1 MNAMN
6 QPPSAFRT
14 WLSRS
19 VSRIHAPALERA
31 RDAIYGQ
38 KQIRA
43 VLEQLSTQK
52 LVDERLRAELQS
64 DGHSL
69 EHPLVLLDPYGDAPL
84 SAVVLFQTK
93 VPAKI
98 GVSISHPGED
108 DNNVEFV
115 FATFETHH
123 LIPIYGLY
131 PDADNAIMLVASD
144 ESGNVQQNALHIG
157 TGKLHAA
164 LQKVCVDVLKRAA
177 TAMAPGFTF
186 MYKSNPKFAFDGEG
200 RIRWILD
207 LPTNMATLYDFRG
220 HIIATSGVYLG
231 RSLLYDV
238 DLLGRFHSVSFTPY
252 GAHHDIEE
260 IPGGKLLVT
269 GSRMRPTIKDLLYQF
284 DPETGDISNVM
295 DFRKILDPAR
305 PSRNSSNR
313 DWLHMN
319 AVAWSDS
326 DHSIIVSGR
335 NQSVVVK
342 MSYPEGTVRWM
353 LGYHDD
359 WLPGYVK
366 HLLTPVGEGFLW
378 PHSQHSPVLLSDE
391 DSDLDTVDIVVFDN
405 RSYMHQRAVEAI
417 SDERCSRLVQYR
429 INEKAKTVE
438 QIREFGRDWGHDLFT
453 HHCGCVDHLD
463 NGNFLS
469 YFNLSV
475 GHRTGYSRI
484 IELSGDMHDVVF
496 DAMVYSKAGDSFG
509 DYRCARREL
518 YSASDNDLWKLEP
531 YKGNLPRQA

>member
-1 MNAMN
+1 
-6 QPPSAFRT
+6 
-14 WLSRS
+14 
-19 VSRIHAPALERA
+19 V
-31 RDAIYGQ
+31 IYGH

-43 VLEQLSTQK
+43 VLAQLAAQK
-52 LVDERLRAELQS
+52 LVDERLREEFQS
-64 DGHSL
+64 DAHSL

-84 SAVVLFQTK
+84 SAVVLFRTEVPTK
-93 VPAKI
+93 I
-98 GVSISHPGED
+98 RVSISLPGER

-123 LIPIYGLY
+123 LVPIYGLY
-131 PDADNAIMLVASD
+131 PDADNVIMLVASD
-144 ESGNVQQNALHIG
+144 ESGNVETNTLHIK
-157 TGKLHAA
+157 TGELHAA
-164 LQKVCVDVLKRAA
+164 LQNVCVDVLQRAA
-177 TAMAPGFTF
+177 TTMRPGFTF

-231 RSLLYDV
+231 GSLLYEV

-269 GSRMRPTIKDLLYQF
+269 GSRMRPTIKDLLYEF

-305 PSRNSSNR
+305 PSRNRSNW

-319 AVAWSDS
+319 AVVWSDS

-335 NQSVVVK
+335 NQSVIVK
-342 MSYPEGTVRWM
+342 MSYPEGTVKWM

-359 WLPGYVK
+359 WLPGYMK
-366 HLLTPVGEGFLW
+366 HLLTPVREGFLW
-378 PHSQHSPVLLSDE
+378 PHSQHSPVLLPDQ
-391 DSDLDTVDIVVFDN
+391 DGNPDTVDIVVFDN
-405 RSYMHQRAVEAI
+405 RSYMDKRSVEAA
-417 SDERCSRLVQYR
+417 SEARFSRLVQYR
-429 INEKAKTVE
+429 IDEKAKTVE
-438 QIREFGRDWGHDLFT
+438 QIREFGRDRGHDLFT

-475 GHRTGYSRI
+475 GHRTGYSRVM
-484 IELSGDMHDVVF
+484 ELSDDLQDVVF
-496 DAMVYSKAGDSFG
+496 DAVVYSKVGDSFG

-518 YSASDNDLWKLEP
+518 YSASDNDLWKLESC
-531 YKGNLPRQA
+531 KGNLPRQA